1 MAEVTKQIQE
11 VSNIPEWARPYA
23 TQLFGMTFGDPRT
36 GGGGLLNEP
45 YRTYEGQRVAGFN
58 PLQEQAFGDIAAMGV
73 SPQIGQATGLAGL
86 AGLRAGEAGRY
97 SPFAGGQYY
106 QTPEMGRVDLD
117 FERLSAPRETS
128 YQMAG
133 PERVAGPGL
142 QQFQMGPAER
152 VGAERVSAGDLRAAQ
167 TGFRPDLQAFQMGP
181 AERVGAERFGLGAMQ
196 EYMSPYMQGV
206 VEQQKRG
213 AVQDYLR
220 QMPGIGAASARAG
233 ARGGTREALLE
244 SEARRGLSE
253 RLGDIEA
260 TGLQQAYQQAA
271 SQFGADRAAQMQAA
285 LANQAAGLTTGG
297 QNLQALLSTQQ
308 LGTQTGLQTALAN
321 LSAEQQARVQQQANQ
336 LQAQGMNQQT
346 ALQSALANQ
355 QAGLTTG
362 QQNLA
367 AQLGVQQLGAGQS
380 LQAQLANQQA
390 AQQAQAQNLQAQINQ
405 AQFGAQQAMQAGQ
418 LNQAAQLQ
426 QQAQA
431 LQQQQ
436 NLNQLAMQGAG
447 LGAQYGLAGAQLGEQ
462 SRQFGAGLGLQGLQQ
477 QLAAAGQLGQLGQQQ
492 YQQQLGIGQAQLGA
506 GAQIQGVEQQQLANM
521 YQDFINRQQYP
532 YKQLEF
538 ASGILRGFQ
547 PTGQTSTLYQPP
559 GSTLAQSIG
568 VAGGLGTLFGGLGSG
583 VPTTG
588 GSP

>member
-1 MAEVTKQIQE
+1 MAEVTEQIQTI
-11 VSNIPEWARPYA
+11 SNIPEWARPYA

-36 GGGGLLNEP
+36 GKGGILNEP
-45 YRTYEGQRVAGFN
+45 YRVYEGQRVAGFN
-58 PLQEQAFGDIAAMGV
+58 PLQEQAFGDLAAMGI
-73 SPQIGQATGLAGL
+73 SPQIAQATGLAGL
-86 AGLRAGEAGRY
+86 AGLRAEEAGRY
-97 SPFAGGQYY
+97 SPFAGGQFYEA
-106 QTPEMGRVDLD
+106 PEMGQVDLD
-117 FERLSAPRETS
+117 YQRVGAPETTS

-133 PERVAGPGL
+133 PERVSAPGL
-142 QQFQMGPAER
+142 QQYQMSPAER
-152 VGAERVSAGDLRAAQ
+152 VRAQQVSAGNLRAAQ

-181 AERVGAERFGLGAMQ
+181 AERVGAERFGLGAMR
-196 EYMSPYMQGV
+196 EYMSPYMEGV

-220 QMPGIGAASARAG
+220 QLPGIGAASARAG

-297 QNLQALLSTQQ
+297 QNLAAALGVQQ

-321 LSAEQQARVQQQANQ
+321 LTAEQQARVQQQANQ
-336 LQAQGMNQQT
+336 LQAQGMNQQ
-346 ALQSALANQ
+346 AAMQAALANQ

-367 AQLGVQQLGAGQS
+367 AALGVQQLGAGQS

-390 AQQAQAQNLQAQINQ
+390 GMQAGQTNLQAQIQQ

-436 NLNQLAMQGAG
+436 ALNQLGMQGAG
-447 LGAQYGLAGAQLGEQ
+447 MQAQYGLAGAQLGEQ

-492 YQQQLGIGQAQLGA
+492 YQQGLGIGQAQLGA
-506 GAQIQGVEQQQLANM
+506 GAQIQALEQQQLSNM

-559 GSTLAQSIG
+559 GSTLGQVVGAG
-568 VAGGLGTLFGGLGSG
+568 VGLGGLFGALGSG

-588 GSP
+588 G

>member
-1 MAEVTKQIQE
+1 MAEVTEQIQT

-36 GGGGLLNEP
+36 GRGGILSEP
-45 YRTYEGQRVAGFN
+45 YRAYGGQRVAGFN
-58 PLQEQAFGDIAAMGV
+58 PLQEQAFGDLAAMGI
-73 SPQIGQATGLAGL
+73 SPQIAQATGLAGL
-86 AGLRAGEAGRY
+86 AGLRAEEAGTYTPSEFR
-97 SPFAGGQYY
+97 SFY
-106 QTPEMGRVDLD
+106 QNPA
-117 FERLSAPRETS
+117 LSQIGLAYEQVQAPQATD

-152 VGAERVSAGDLRAAQ
+152 VGAG
-167 TGFRPDLQAFQMGP
+167 
-181 AERVGAERFGLGAMQ
+181 RFGTQAMQ
-196 EYMSPYMQGV
+196 EYMSPYMEGV
-206 VEQQKRG
+206 VERQKRA

-220 QMPGIGAASARAG
+220 QIPGLQAAG
-233 ARGGTREALLE
+233 ARFGAEGGTREAILE
-244 SEARRGLSE
+244 SEARRSLSE

-260 TGLQQAYQQAA
+260 SGLQSAYQQAA
-271 SQFGADRAAQMQAA
+271 QQFGADRAAQMQAA
-285 LANQAAGLTTGG
+285 LANQAAGLTTG
-297 QNLQALLSTQQ
+297 
-308 LGTQTGLQTALAN
+308 
-321 LSAEQQARVQQQANQ
+321 
-336 LQAQGMNQQT
+336 
-346 ALQSALANQ
+346 
-355 QAGLTTG
+355 

-367 AQLGVQQLGAGQS
+367 AALGVQQLGAGQG
-380 LQAQLANQQA
+380 LQAQLANQA
-390 AQQAQAQNLQAQINQ
+390 AMQQAGQTNLQAQIQQ

-436 NLNQLAMQGAG
+436 AINQLRMQGAG
-447 LGAQYGLAGAQLGEQ
+447 QAAQYGLAGAQLGEQ

-492 YQQQLGIGQAQLGA
+492 YQQGLGIGQAQLGA
-506 GAQIQGVEQQQLANM
+506 GSQIQGLEQQQLSNM
-521 YQDFINRQQYP
+521 YQDFISQQQYP

-559 GSTLAQSIG
+559 GSTLGQVVG
-568 VAGGLGTLFGGLGSG
+568 VGAGLGGLFGALGG
-583 VPTTG
+583 GTG
-588 GSP
+588 G